1 MKNEPC
7 LRDHPAD
14 IDVCSRMEMIGWFP
28 SHRGERITAGSLRRN
43 WQSLNWTR
51 TDEEDRHITIHF
63 PGPTQIIRRQ
73 RDYSVILWWCDYL
86 RIRTRVLRNWKGQ
99 QVKRSLSPGP
109 ILIIYTLWTKS
120 NHRTVRTTRSVFRS
134 TCSKDPHP
142 RNHLCNIVCSLLMIC
157 YVLNTGF
164 LTAWWSRNN
173 QKFGRVYRLDRPRT
187 LSLKPGRGWMWG
199 IIFRRIR
206 ILDTCGKGKHIWE
219 NLTDSNWWT
228 SVWKIVE
235 FISKTNA
242 DTVNHHIVKNETRN
256 GWTCRDHAGTA

>member
-1 MKNEPC
+1 MK
-7 LRDHPAD
+7 RID
-14 IDVCSRMEMIGWFP
+14 ISPYTSWPYPDYQATDGLLSNPLMMWLPPDTNTCTKDLKRTT
-28 SHRGERITAGSLRRN
+28 GETIVVP
-43 WQSLNWTR
+43 R
-51 TDEEDRHITIHF
+51 T
-63 PGPTQIIRRQ
+63 
-73 RDYSVILWWCDYL
+73 YSD
-86 RIRTRVLRNWKGQ
+86 N
-99 QVKRSLSPGP
+99 
-109 ILIIYTLWTKS
+109 IYTLWTKS

-157 YVLNTGF
+157 YVLNTCY

-199 IIFRRIR
+199 IIFRRIG
-206 ILDTCGKGKHIWE
+206 ILETCGKGQHVRG
-219 NLTDSNWWT
+219 NLTDSNWWM
-228 SVWKIVE
+228 SVWNIVE

-242 DTVNHHIVKNETRN
+242 DMVNHHIVKNETRN